1 MGQLTSPQS
10 RLTGKMFCILFH
22 YFQFD
27 ISNGWRRLHIGPL
40 LRYLRYHVIIVAL
53 QNAIEQYCNVMKSSL
68 PIKYGMC
75 RQVRKLLFLRDF
87 LYLAR
92 EDLPS
97 CIEDHS
103 HSDLL
108 SLTFFSLKYFNTFR

>member
-1 MGQLTSPQS
+1 MGQLTSPLS

-27 ISNGWRRLHIGPL
+27 ISNGWRRLHIGTL

-68 PIKYGMC
+68 PIKYDMC
-75 RQVRKLLFLRDF
+75 RQVRKLLFLRVISYILRERIC
-87 LYLAR
+87 LYV
-92 EDLPS
+92 
-97 CIEDHS
+97 
-103 HSDLL
+103 
-108 SLTFFSLKYFNTFR
+108 LKTTATQIY